1 MMTAAILLVILSIVF
16 WLKVIAID
24 AVMILLVRI
33 ITPWRNAENQI
44 SLLNPEIDCRQ
55 LSGPQGS
62 KEIRLKCDQFVT
74 ARLIIM
80 HFETL
85 LKSDVRCFITRDVA
99 NAADHHRLRAL
110 LIARSQ

>member
-24 AVMILLVRI
+24 GVMILLVRI

-44 SLLNPEIDCRQ
+44 LRLNPEIDCRQ
-55 LSGPQGS
+55 LSGPRGS
-62 KEIRLKCDQFVT
+62 KELRLKCDQFVT

-80 HFETL
+80 HFKTSI
-85 LKSDVRCFITRDVA
+85 KPVIRYFITRDIVS
-99 NAADHHRLRAL
+99 AAEHYRLRAL